1 MASVPD
7 QLTLKRHRDLVGRER
22 RPYIRWLLL
31 ALIGLVLL
39 LGLANVFGQKPHT
52 DTAAADGV
60 ELEVYS
66 PEHLRSGLFFMSR
79 FTIRA
84 ERELEAATLLLDPG
98 WLEGIT
104 LNTLVPSPVGEAN
117 RDGRIA
123 FDLGRVPRRHR
134 ARLLPPLPGQPDRD
148 RAAAAGRRAA
158 RRRDAAPRHRPHGD
172 HLPLMDLVIRAAVAF
187 AFVYLIT
194 RVIGRR
200 ELSSLQPFDLI
211 LLVMIGDLVQQG
223 VTQNDF
229 SVTGAILVG
238 GTIAL
243 LTVAVSYLS
252 FRFPRLRPALDGEPV
267 IVVEDGKPIERNL
280 RRNRITLE
288 ELAAA
293 ARQSQIASID
303 DVRWGVLETNG
314 QISFIPKS

>member
-1 MASVPD
+1 
-7 QLTLKRHRDLVGRER
+7 
-22 RPYIRWLLL
+22 
-31 ALIGLVLL
+31 
-39 LGLANVFGQKPHT
+39 
-52 DTAAADGV
+52 
-60 ELEVYS
+60 
-66 PEHLRSGLFFMSR
+66 
-79 FTIRA
+79 
-84 ERELEAATLLLDPG
+84 
-98 WLEGIT
+98 
-104 LNTLVPSPVGEAN
+104 
-117 RDGRIA
+117 
-123 FDLGRVPRRHR
+123 
-134 ARLLPPLPGQPDRD
+134 
-148 RAAAAGRRAA
+148 
-158 RRRDAAPRHRPHGD
+158 
-172 HLPLMDLVIRAAVAF
+172 MDLVIRAAVAF

-200 ELSSLQPFDLI
+200 ELSSMQPFDLI

-243 LTVAVSYLS
+243 LTVAVSFLS

-293 ARQSQIASID
+293 ARQSQLASIE

-314 QISFIPKS
+314 RISFIPKS